1 MYIVPLLVILLCIV
15 ELLLLESAA
24 LESATVSQMGENLTR
39 YLIPIAFFGIN
50 EAYLILD
57 KRNNSDNILKYPI
70 KIAAAF
76 PSLLLYSYDCCCVYY
91 TYVLFSAL
99 KVCFWHYLI
108 DYIFV
113 QNIAEWESHSQLNML
128 LKVFFRGNQ
137 NNRTHDHRRC
147 KLYNIALWWVLFWC
161 NKLW

>member
-1 MYIVPLLVILLCIV
+1 MFFWFFLPSSGSALFMFTEGRPLDWEKEKIFVFRSVYSNVVIDSV
-15 ELLLLESAA
+15 
-24 LESATVSQMGENLTR
+24 
-39 YLIPIAFFGIN
+39 LIPIAFFGIN

-113 QNIAEWESHSQLNML
+113 QNIAEWESHSLLNML
-128 LKVFFRGNQ
+128 LKVFLGEIRIIEHMI
-137 NNRTHDHRRC
+137 TDVVS
-147 KLYNIALWWVLFWC
+147 YII
-161 NKLW
+161 

>member
-1 MYIVPLLVILLCIV
+1 MCIV

-50 EAYLILD
+50 EAHLILD

-108 DYIFV
+108 DDIFV

-128 LKVFFRGNQ
+128 LKVFLGEIRIIEHMI
-137 NNRTHDHRRC
+137 TVVS
-147 KLYNIALWWVLFWC
+147 YII
-161 NKLW
+161 